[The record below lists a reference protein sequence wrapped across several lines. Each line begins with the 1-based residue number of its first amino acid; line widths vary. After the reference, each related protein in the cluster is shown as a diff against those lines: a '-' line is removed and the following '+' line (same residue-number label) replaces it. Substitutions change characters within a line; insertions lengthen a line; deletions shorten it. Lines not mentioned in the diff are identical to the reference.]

1 MRTVEVRFFLQKLI
15 KCPALQTRV
24 YIREYRPG
32 EGGFQL
38 LMRGID
44 SGGGGEKQRKAE
56 PKSQPGPPAAV
67 GDEGHDNES
76 RSLFSPSSLSV
87 ACRPTAGYRKQ
98 HRCADYRSKVDG
110 TREFPRHRPLLW
122 TLEAVSS
129 PKALTSLSEKYTIR
143 NFPLLCPDFKEILHC
158 HSHLG
163 FARRLLFLASP
174 RSMFL

>member
-1 MRTVEVRFFLQKLI
+1 MWTVEMRTVEVRFFLQKLI

-76 RSLFSPSSLSV
+76 EE
-87 ACRPTAGYRKQ
+87 G
-98 HRCADYRSKVDG
+98 
-110 TREFPRHRPLLW
+110 
-122 TLEAVSS
+122 
-129 PKALTSLSEKYTIR
+129 
-143 NFPLLCPDFKEILHC
+143 
-158 HSHLG
+158 
-163 FARRLLFLASP
+163 
-174 RSMFL
+174 